1 MTSAITVRYSVIQC
15 REAEAE
21 AGLSCV
27 PNGISGHVDTILERL
42 LILEGH
48 LVSVNLLMKWAYL
61 RITTVQLKA
70 VILGICF
77 ES

>member
-1 MTSAITVRYSVIQC
+1 MLYSA

-48 LVSVNLLMKWAYL
+48 LASVNLLMNWAYL